1 MNFISLFQKLL
12 NTEERER
19 KVTCN
24 FCFVNIY
31 PVFGYFQCLLSRI
44 FLLINI
50 RIKVIPPFP
59 FLPKICQIFWAVCNL
74 EIIHLSYLGSFW
86 Q

>member
-31 PVFGYFQCLLSRI
+31 PVFGYFQCLLSR
-44 FLLINI
+44 
-50 RIKVIPPFP
+50 
-59 FLPKICQIFWAVCNL
+59 KI
-74 EIIHLSYLGSFW
+74 
-86 Q
+86 